1 MGASH
6 LFRGDELI
14 YSHYEWGAGDA
25 SRLAENRDILLYSHN
40 KPEGQLYRWH
50 GWWGDPIYNP
60 ELLKHYKTLALLQAH
75 PGGQS

>member
-25 SRLAENRDILLYSHN
+25 SRLAEDGDILLYGYFT
-40 KPEGQLYRWH
+40 EGQLYRCH
-50 GWWGDPIYNP
+50 GCWGDPLENP
-60 ELLKHYKTLALLQAH
+60 ELLKHYQLLALLQAH

>member
-14 YSHYEWGAGDA
+14 YSNYYNGAGDA
-25 SRLAENRDILLYSHN
+25 SRLANDGDILLY
-40 KPEGQLYRWH
+40 GYRSDGELFRWS
-50 GWWGDPIYNP
+50 GSWSNPLSDP
-60 ELLKHYKTLALLQAH
+60 ELLKHYKTLALLQAQ